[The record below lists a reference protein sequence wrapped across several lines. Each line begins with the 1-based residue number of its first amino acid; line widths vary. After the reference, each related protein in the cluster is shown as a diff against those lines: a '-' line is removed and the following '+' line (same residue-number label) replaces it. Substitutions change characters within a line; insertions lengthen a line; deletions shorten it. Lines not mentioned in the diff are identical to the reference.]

1 MKVVVTLADCT
12 DTVYTRLVRNITL
25 SADEAAIERG
35 REVARDENRTLN
47 DAFREW
53 LEWYGSRRVTR
64 EQVEALYERLKYVNA
79 GRKFTREEMNER

>member
-12 DTVYTRLVRNITL
+12 DAVYTRLVRNITL
-25 SADEAAIERG
+25 SADQAAIERG

-53 LEWYGSRRVTR
+53 LEWYGSRRATR